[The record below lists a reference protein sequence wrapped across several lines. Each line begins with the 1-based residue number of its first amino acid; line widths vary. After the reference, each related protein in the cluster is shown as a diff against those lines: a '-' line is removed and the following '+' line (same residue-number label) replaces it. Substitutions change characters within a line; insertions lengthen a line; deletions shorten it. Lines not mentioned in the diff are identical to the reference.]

1 MPTSFKSSASKPKLL
16 EELEEL
22 VLRRRWI
29 LRELKRFEEK
39 YGMDSR
45 EFYEKW
51 VKGLLP
57 EPEDPEV
64 HGDFMVWQGLVE
76 ELHSTE
82 EKLKRLLGEKG

>member
-1 MPTSFKSSASKPKLL
+1 LL

-39 YGMDSR
+39 YGMDSG

-57 EPEDPEV
+57 EPEDP
-64 HGDFMVWQGLVE
+64 GFAGTSWYGRAWWSSSAQ
-76 ELHSTE
+76 
-82 EKLKRLLGEKG
+82 RRRN